1 MSNDK
6 PLSLV
11 KVETSDDPDVAR
23 VLENISGIRHE
34 RDVLKLDLEKSMRD
48 LAVADGK
55 IAYLQR
61 RLDEMQRQRDH
72 FMGKLIEVMT
82 NFQTIK
88 GAVEAI
94 ERAANSSVQV
104 GKIAADAARDLKRSS

>member
-1 MSNDK
+1 
-6 PLSLV
+6 
-11 KVETSDDPDVAR
+11 
-23 VLENISGIRHE
+23 
-34 RDVLKLDLEKSMRD
+34 
-48 LAVADGK
+48 
-55 IAYLQR
+55 
-61 RLDEMQRQRDH
+61 MQRQRDH